1 MDIEVIKKNYYFEK
15 LTEIHELKDFDCGS
29 VDLNDFIKNDA
40 LRDQKQNLNVTKLIM
55 FEQKIIGFFSL
66 VADSITI
73 KQLNH
78 EDGAVYK
85 NKIKYNRDNVQSKNS
100 PHGYH
105 LRGLKKRIIAL

>member
-100 PHGYH
+100 PH
-105 LRGLKKRIIAL
+105 RKICS